1 MLEMMTAS
9 FLQIWHLIP
18 IAIGIILFK
27 MFLNRKSKKRSIEV
41 HEQHEKNGLTLE
53 LRAGKKYEEMG
64 YSVVY
69 NEQKNEDGIDLLCSR
84 DDKTLL
90 IQCNNNS
97 NRKSISSE
105 DIESFINNAMK
116 YLKVNDIEAKG
127 VEFRYVILYPEVL
140 DKSAMKVFTDDSN
153 KCKYMIL

>member
-1 MLEMMTAS
+1 MLEMMKAS

-27 MFLNRKSKKRSIEV
+27 MFLNSKSKKRSIEV
-41 HEQHEKNGLTLE
+41 NEQHEKNGLTLE

-64 YSVVY
+64 YDVVY
-69 NEQKNEDGIDLLCSR
+69 NEQKSEDEIDLLCSR

-90 IQCNNNS
+90 IQCNKNS
-97 NRKSISSE
+97 NKRSISYD
-105 DIESFINNAMK
+105 DIMSFIDNAKK
-116 YLKVNDIEAKG
+116 YLKLNDIEAKG

-140 DKSAMKVFTDDSN
+140 DKSAMSVFTDDSN